1 MNRADDG
8 TIRVYTADVPGRPQ
22 PDPEILAIL
31 AQGIEIQN
39 L

>member
-1 MNRADDG
+1 VNRAPDG
-8 TIRVYTADVPGRPQ
+8 SIRVYTADVPGRPQ
-22 PDPEILAIL
+22 PDPEILAVL